1 MVAGQQINLLL
12 QATQPLGVTPHRDTA
27 MRTTSRFGTRIGGT
41 RTGATRTGG
50 GRFFLGAGAARRRAT
65 APRSAGRPAQ
75 QTTSFETLRKELEA
89 YGALPPSERDLAL
102 ATGDILEAM
111 RSLRDDGKL
120 ALWNAAGTTS
130 RRRNVF
136 PGELSRG
143 PNKLACEPSAIATPS
158 VRNDAAFLFT
168 VVITTSVLA
177 TVAGVVLPG
186 DWGFFSSYLI
196 GGINLVV
203 LAIGSTAPG
212 LLTVLTDKFSLVFPD
227 YRERTLR
234 HEAGHFLLAYLHG
247 APIASYSL
255 ELRGAR
261 VQLAQAVLQRKLY
274 AGRLEDEELD
284 SLAVIAMGGVAAEA
298 IKYEEVIG
306 QTEDLFDLQSLMN
319 KSQKELSDSEQQ
331 NLTRWAVSRAV
342 GLLRENSDAYE
353 RLMEKM
359 SQNATVFE
367 CIQAIEGL

>member
-1 MVAGQQINLLL
+1 
-12 QATQPLGVTPHRDTA
+12 
-27 MRTTSRFGTRIGGT
+27 MRTTSRFGTRVGGT

-65 APRSAGRPAQ
+65 APRSAGQPAQ

-261 VQLAQAVLQRKLY
+261 VSANRFCCLLLFVSDPLRPHSPFSQVQLAQAVLQRKLY

>member
-1 MVAGQQINLLL
+1 
-12 QATQPLGVTPHRDTA
+12 

-65 APRSAGRPAQ
+65 APRSAGQPAQ

-255 ELRGAR
+255 ELRGPR